1 MSTISVTQAARSML
15 KSIELSDKVMG
26 SHGGGTLRHIL
37 WLIASGE
44 HTYVGIARK
53 VDKEVSQISRSM
65 RTLHEINYNGKPGLS
80 LINISF
86 DLHNPRVKLVELN
99 SRGWSL
105 LKAEYKAITG
115 NIMGEDVS

>member
-1 MSTISVTQAARSML
+1 MSTIGVTKAARGML
-15 KSIELSDKVMG
+15 KSIELSEKVMG

-53 VDKEVSQISRSM
+53 IHREVSQVSRSM
-65 RTLHEINYNGKPGLS
+65 RTLHAVNYNGQPGLK
-80 LINISF
+80 LIDISF
-86 DLHNPRVKLVELN
+86 DLHNPRVKIVELN
-99 SRGWSL
+99 ARGWAL

-115 NIMGEDVS
+115 NIMGEEVS

>member
-15 KSIELSDKVMG
+15 KSIEVSDKVMG

-53 VDKEVSQISRSM
+53 INREVSQVSRSM
-65 RTLHEINYNGKPGLS
+65 RTLHAINYNGQPGLKVID
-80 LINISF
+80 INF
-86 DLHNPRVKLVELN
+86 DLNNPRVKLVELN
-99 SRGWSL
+99 AKGWSL
-105 LKAEYKAITG
+105 LKAEYKASTG
-115 NIMGEDVS
+115 NVMEGGVI